1 MSFDLIIELVLQ
13 YRYWILLPLAVFEG
27 PIITFVAGTLIA
39 LGYLNIFI
47 VYPILFLGDI
57 IPDISYYFFGRYGE
71 KKTLISRYAAK
82 VGVTEEHFDTIRNIW
97 YKHPSKTMLLSKFAY
112 GLSTP
117 LLISA
122 GIVGMPLR
130 RFLSYSVPITIV
142 QSSVLLGLGY
152 YFGNYFKFFS
162 DTVQFFQIAIAGLV
176 IVAITYYFL
185 TRYMRKKF
193 MEEQTK
199 EVSG

>member
-1 MSFDLIIELVLQ
+1 MSLDLIIELVLQ
-13 YRYWILLPLAVFEG
+13 YRYWILLPLAIFEG

-57 IPDISYYFFGRYGE
+57 IPDIAYYLFGRYGE

-82 VGVTEEHFDTIRNIW
+82 VGVTEEHFDTIRNLW
-97 YKHPSKTMLLSKFAY
+97 DTHPSKTMLLSKFAY

-162 DTVQFFQIAIAGLV
+162 DTVQFFQMAIAGLV